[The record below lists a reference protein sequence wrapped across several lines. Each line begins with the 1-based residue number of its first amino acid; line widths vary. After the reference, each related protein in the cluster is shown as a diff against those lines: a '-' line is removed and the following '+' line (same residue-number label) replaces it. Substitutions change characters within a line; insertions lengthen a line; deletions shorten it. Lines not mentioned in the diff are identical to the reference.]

1 MTEEEIK
8 TQLRLYAVKQF
19 GESRAEELAAD
30 IAKTAADLFA
40 LQKYAINIEDEP

>member
-19 GESRAEELAAD
+19 GENRAQELAGD
-30 IAKTAADLFA
+30 IEKTAADLFA
-40 LQKYAINIEDEP
+40 LQKYTINIEDEP

>member
-8 TQLRLYAVKQF
+8 AQLRLYAVKQF

-30 IAKTAADLFA
+30 IDKTAADLFA
-40 LQKYAINIEDEP
+40 LQRHTIHIEDEP